1 VGYRREKGMIKKL
14 DTEKAHI
21 WWALGIIF
29 GAIAKTF
36 LPAFP
41 FLEFSGVWTL
51 GFLGVGGKRL
61 MQKHEKFRSGD

>member
-1 VGYRREKGMIKKL
+1 MVKKL

-21 WWALGIIF
+21 WWALGIIL

-36 LPAFP
+36 LDAFP
-41 FLEFSGVWTL
+41 FIEFASVWTF

-61 MQKHEKFRSGD
+61 FEKHEKFRTGA